1 MPQRL
6 TPLEVSLLALD
17 TAHTPGH
24 VGTVDIFDPGPDGFD
39 YERLIALI
47 RERIAFVPRYR
58 QRVRGIPAQLAGP
71 VWVDDENFDLTFH
84 VRRSALPRPGT
95 LAQLREFVGRVLA
108 RRLDRSR
115 PLWEMYLVEGLED
128 GRFALVAKSHLCLVD
143 GIDNVEIGQVLLDST
158 VRAQAIPA
166 AGVDADSW
174 QPVPEPSSLELLA
187 GALLESAQDP
197 TMALQNVRGALASAL
212 GMAVAIGEAVG
223 GIGGALGELAA
234 DALRGQRPPADSPLA
249 GVVSEQRRVATAVA
263 SLADLKAVRQEH
275 QHTIN
280 DVILAMISGGVRSWL
295 LTRGESIGS
304 GTSLTALV
312 PMSVTEDDGEP
323 TSLGSQVAPHLQRL
337 PIGEPNPLM
346 RLHQVAYDTQAHK
359 DSGRAVAARS
369 LADIAGFAPTTL
381 HALGV
386 RTSIEVVRK
395 QHDLVITNVPGPQ
408 VPLFAAGAELVAS
421 YPILPLSAG
430 HLLSIGVTSY
440 DGEVFFGLNADRDAI
455 GDLDVLAQCLLD
467 CLDELLDTTVRG
479 AAVRQPTRKAPA
491 AARRAAAKKAAAR
504 QEAARKAAGQK
515 RAAVRN
521 LVTRAAEL
529 GTRPAPPQ
537 SQEPSEAGHSAVNES
552 GRIDP
557 QDGGDRKARID
568 PQGSCDRKARINAQG
583 GERKGR
589 IDQSGKAE
597 ESGSVDGENCVS
609 EISTARTS
617 EKRCEEEAAAV
628 QDKRGEAYGSR
639 SPTPLMAQMI
649 FVPMTRDEA
658 RALRAGTATG
668 RYTGCAATPG
678 LAASL
683 EANTV
688 LEEVEY
694 AALSNAGVLALVL
707 KSHVPRLVVA
717 AEVPEE
723 HVRDL
728 SQPNGEVEVSGLVW
742 AQVRALFADESA
754 SLQAVS
760 LASEAVAGE
769 SLATALAAPEVAAV
783 LDNHDLLWFAP
794 EELDQLPY

>member
-1 MPQRL
+1 
-6 TPLEVSLLALD
+6 
-17 TAHTPGH
+17 
-24 VGTVDIFDPGPDGFD
+24 
-39 YERLIALI
+39 
-47 RERIAFVPRYR
+47 
-58 QRVRGIPAQLAGP
+58 
-71 VWVDDENFDLTFH
+71 
-84 VRRSALPRPGT
+84 
-95 LAQLREFVGRVLA
+95 
-108 RRLDRSR
+108 
-115 PLWEMYLVEGLED
+115 
-128 GRFALVAKSHLCLVD
+128 
-143 GIDNVEIGQVLLDST
+143 
-158 VRAQAIPA
+158 
-166 AGVDADSW
+166 
-174 QPVPEPSSLELLA
+174 LA

-197 TMALQNVRGALASAL
+197 TMALQNVRGALAGVL
-212 GMAVAIGEAVG
+212 GVAVAVGEAVG
-223 GIGGALGELAA
+223 GISGALGELAA
-234 DALRGQRPPADSPLA
+234 DALRGQRPSADSPLA

-537 SQEPSEAGHSAVNES
+537 AKSPAKPATQPSTSQEES
-552 GRIDP
+552 TRKTAATGEPGSTRKTAATEK
-557 QDGGDRKARID
+557 QGSTRKAAATGK
-568 PQGSCDRKARINAQG
+568 QGSTRKAA
-583 GERKGR
+583 
-589 IDQSGKAE
+589 
-597 ESGSVDGENCVS
+597 
-609 EISTARTS
+609 S
-617 EKRCEEEAAAV
+617 EKT
-628 QDKRGEAYGSR
+628 GS
-639 SPTPLMAQMI
+639 TK
-649 FVPMTRDEA
+649 EA
-658 RALRAGTATG
+658 R
-668 RYTGCAATPG
+668 PKSQ
-678 LAASL
+678 AASTGKTASAKSRQL
-683 EANTV
+683 APQKS
-688 LEEVEY
+688 
-694 AALSNAGVLALVL
+694 AA
-707 KSHVPRLVVA
+707 KKK
-717 AEVPEE
+717 
-723 HVRDL
+723 
-728 SQPNGEVEVSGLVW
+728 
-742 AQVRALFADESA
+742 
-754 SLQAVS
+754 
-760 LASEAVAGE
+760 
-769 SLATALAAPEVAAV
+769 
-783 LDNHDLLWFAP
+783 
-794 EELDQLPY
+794 QLPSKTDAERRTAQDRQQP